1 MCTMLPL
8 LLGIEL
14 NVHLR
19 ADDEA
24 DPTPPAD
31 PFESDDVDEEADDEL
46 AATDELD
53 GADVGEASD
62 NDVDKNEASGL
73 VGMAKPTP

>member
-1 MCTMLPL
+1 MLPL

-19 ADDEA
+19 ADDDA

-62 NDVDKNEASGL
+62 DDVDKNEVSGL